1 MSELIS
7 KFEKYAS
14 TMNSKPEQT
23 SVLNAM
29 KSALNSWEVPF
40 NIASK
45 LKNPMLAAR
54 LCAAAHAVAE

>member
-1 MSELIS
+1 
-7 KFEKYAS
+7 
-14 TMNSKPEQT
+14 MNSKPEQT

-54 LCAAAHAVAE
+54 LCAAAHALAE